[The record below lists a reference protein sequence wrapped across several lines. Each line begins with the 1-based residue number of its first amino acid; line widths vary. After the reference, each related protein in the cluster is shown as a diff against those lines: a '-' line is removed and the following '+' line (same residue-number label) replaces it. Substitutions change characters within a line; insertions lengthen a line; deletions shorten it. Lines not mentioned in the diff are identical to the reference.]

1 MVNIWKEMKEVE
13 RKKESLKMSQHKKN
27 ENTRQRPLDPVKM
40 ENEAESVK
48 DKETGS
54 TSRLSNIRESD
65 ETDSSASS
73 ATSVTSEI
81 ASMFVEEI
89 LDQAMGNINEL
100 MQSISRWE
108 AEEQPKSEADDKSS
122 AACCSRQLQRF
133 FSLRRVFAE
142 HQGQTQE
149 VTQEDMVSK
158 MFSTPG
164 TVAEAVTPK
173 GVMEIFKKDNL
184 VTAIDSS
191 QEDEDVCKSSP
202 TVSTQG
208 PCDSDRTEEKS
219 SDRHGSKMYKK
230 IKSVLRR
237 SFRWRQKKKD
247 HLEEKQDLDEA
258 SGSDSSDKEA
268 GSPCPE
274 EKSPTDSM
282 RSSEDLRDATKA
294 DLSSAPLERLGVD
307 EEDVMPE
314 KKPSKPS
321 SKLSTT
327 SSSPPA
333 EHRKERSPV
342 TEKDLYRDST
352 PGTVADK
359 DVTPKGVMESFIEY
373 NLVTEMDVTSKDIH
387 LTRPG
392 SPFLREMSFTK
403 MDSPSQEDDK
413 DGCKSSPTVSTQGP
427 CDSDRTEGKSA
438 DRHGSKMYKKIKSI
452 WKHSF
457 RSRQKKKDHLEEKQ
471 DLDEAG
477 GSDSSDSS
485 DMKPG
490 SPRPEE
496 KSPTGSMCSSEDIR
510 DATKADL
517 YSVTLE
523 QVDKVDED
531 VPPEEKP
538 SKLSSKPSITSSSPP
553 SEHHTERSSVTEKDL
568 YRDSTPGTVADKD
581 VTPKGL
587 SQSFIEDNL
596 VTEMDA
602 TSKDIHLARPG
613 SPFLREMSFTK
624 MDSPSQEDDKDVCK
638 SSPTVSTQG
647 SCDSERTKEKSADRH
662 GSKMYKKI
670 KSIWKHSFRSRQ
682 KKMDHLET
690 DPDLDETGGSDSSDL
705 KSVSPR
711 PEEKS
716 PTGSMCSSEDIR
728 DATKSDLCS
737 VPLEWVD
744 EDVAPEEKPSK
755 LSSKPSITS
764 SSPPAEHHT
773 EKSSVTDKDLYRDST
788 PGTVAD
794 KDVTPKGLTKSFIE
808 DNLVTEMDAKSKDIH
823 LTRPGSPFL
832 REMSFTKMDSPSQE
846 DDKDGCK
853 SSPTV
858 STQGPCDSDRTE
870 GKSADRHGSKMY
882 KKIKSIWKH
891 SFRSRQKKMDH
902 LEEQDSDEAG
912 GSDSSDSSDM
922 KPGSPRPE
930 EKSPTG
936 SMCSSEDIRDATKA
950 DLYSVTL
957 ELVDVEDE
965 DVAPEEKPSK
975 PSSKPSTTS
984 SSPPAEHHTEWSS
997 VTEKDLYRD
1006 STPGTVADKDVI
1018 PEGVTQSFIEDNLV
1032 TEMDAKSKDIHLAR
1046 PGSPFLREMSFTKM
1060 DSPSQEDDKDGCKS
1074 SPTVSTQGPCDSDR
1088 KEEKSSDRHGSKMYK
1103 KIKSIWK
1110 HSFRSRQKKMDHLET
1125 DPDLDETGGSD
1136 SNDLKSGSPRPEE
1149 KSPTG
1154 SMCSSEDIR
1163 DATKADQR
1171 SVPLEQVDKV
1181 DEDVPPEEKPSKL
1194 SSKPSITSS
1203 SPPAEHHTEKSSVTD
1218 KDLYRDSTTGTV
1230 ADKEVTHE
1238 GVTKSFIEDNLV
1250 TEMDATSKD
1259 IHLVRPGS
1267 PFLREMSFIKMD
1279 SPSQEDD
1286 KDGCKSSPT
1295 VSTQGPCDSD
1305 RTEEKSSD
1313 RHGSKMYKK
1322 IKSIWKHSFRSRQ
1335 KKMDHLEEQDSVE
1348 AGSSDSSDSSDRK
1361 PGSPRPEEKSP
1372 TGSLCSSED
1381 IRDATKADQRSVPL
1395 EQVDKVDE
1403 DVPPEEKPSKLSSKP
1418 SITSSSPPAEHH
1430 TEKSS
1435 VTDKDLYRDST
1446 TGTVADKE
1454 VTHEGVTKSF
1464 IEDNLVTEMDAK
1476 SKDIHL
1482 VRPGSPFLR
1491 EMSFIKMD
1499 SPSQEDDKDVCKSS
1513 PTVSTQGPCD
1523 SDRTE
1528 EKSSDRH
1535 GSKMYKK
1542 IMSIWKHSF
1551 RSRQKKMDHLEEQ
1564 DSVEAGGSDSPDS
1577 SDRKPGSPHPEEKS
1591 PTGSLCSS
1599 EDIRDATKAD
1609 QRSVPLEQ
1617 VDKVDEDVPP
1627 EEKPSKLSS
1636 KPSITSSSPPAE
1648 HHTEKSSVTD
1658 KDLYRDSTTGTVA
1671 DKEVTHEGVTK
1682 SFIEDNLVTEMDATS
1697 KDIHLVRPGSPFLRE
1712 MSFIKMDSPSQEDDK
1727 DVCKSSPTVSTQGP
1741 CDSDRTEEKS
1751 ADRHGSKMYKKIMSI
1766 WKHSFRWRQKK
1777 TGPLEEQDSVQ
1788 AGSSDSSDSSD
1799 MKPGSPRPEE
1809 KSPTGS
1815 MCSSEDIRDATKADQ
1830 RSVPL
1835 ELVDVEDEDV
1845 APEEKPSKPSSKPSI
1860 TSSSPPAEHHT
1871 EWSSVTEKDLYRD
1884 STPGTVAN
1892 KDVTPKVFMESI
1904 NDNNLVT
1911 EMDATSKDTHL
1922 TKPGSRFPDDTSPTA
1937 LMCCREDIRD
1947 TTKADLSS
1955 VPLELVDV
1963 GDEDITQVD
1972 HDEERSSDTKP
1983 STTSSETEKDL
1994 YKDYFK
2000 GSQGDSSAAA
2010 EAQLTGLK
2018 NTLYTIIKGFFD
2030 NFTERQR
2037 SEMSNG
2043 VYNMDVK
2050 KKLVD
2055 FGTEVIRLI
2064 IEAITNMLSKP
2075 IDEFPPPYNMTKRGS
2090 AFSPVCGTET
2100 VGQNLPL
2107 EHFWE
2112 NVTGQDNIQQS
2123 LKGSFGEAFTLAI
2136 VKSITD
2142 EVNPV
2147 LSETIQASLAGGTS
2161 NVHAATCCQF
2171 STCGACKEMLAG
2183 VTQVMNSFLTGLG
2196 TASKKTIQTE
2206 RTQKHSGHETKDD
2219 RVASAHHKKVHMKKS
2234 PCWSFG
2240 RKWRKNKVQPE
2251 AHLEEEVTDY
2261 RDSPLLFETQNKD
2274 KKALSQDQAV
2284 QAKRPSLLK
2293 RFQLFYAPSM
2303 KM

>member
-1 MVNIWKEMKEVE
+1 MVNIWKEMKDVE

-173 GVMEIFKKDNL
+173 GVMEIIKKDKL
-184 VTAIDSS
+184 VTAVDSS
-191 QEDEDVCKSSP
+191 QDDEDVCKSSP
-202 TVSTQG
+202 AVSTQTSS
-208 PCDSDRTEEKS
+208 DSERTDEKS

-274 EKSPTDSM
+274 ETSPTDSM
-282 RSSEDLRDATKA
+282 RSGEDLRDATKA

-359 DVTPKGVMESFIEY
+359 DVTPKGVMESFIED
-373 NLVTEMDVTSKDIH
+373 NLVTEMDAKSKDIH
-387 LTRPG
+387 LVRPG
-392 SPFLREMSFTK
+392 TPFLREMSFIK

-413 DGCKSSPTVSTQGP
+413 DVCKSSPTVSTQGP
-427 CDSDRTEGKSA
+427 CDSDRTEEKSA

-457 RSRQKKKDHLEEKQ
+457 RWRQKKTDHLEEQ
-471 DLDEAG
+471 DSDEAG

-510 DATKADL
+510 DATKSDL

-523 QVDKVDED
+523 
-531 VPPEEKP
+531 
-538 SKLSSKPSITSSSPP
+538 
-553 SEHHTERSSVTEKDL
+553 R
-568 YRDSTPGTVADKD
+568 
-581 VTPKGL
+581 
-587 SQSFIEDNL
+587 
-596 VTEMDA
+596 
-602 TSKDIHLARPG
+602 
-613 SPFLREMSFTK
+613 
-624 MDSPSQEDDKDVCK
+624 
-638 SSPTVSTQG
+638 
-647 SCDSERTKEKSADRH
+647 
-662 GSKMYKKI
+662 
-670 KSIWKHSFRSRQ
+670 
-682 KKMDHLET
+682 
-690 DPDLDETGGSDSSDL
+690 
-705 KSVSPR
+705 
-711 PEEKS
+711 
-716 PTGSMCSSEDIR
+716 
-728 DATKSDLCS
+728 
-737 VPLEWVD
+737 VD

-794 KDVTPKGLTKSFIE
+794 KDVTPKGLTQSFIE

-823 LTRPGSPFL
+823 LVTPGSPIL

-846 DDKDGCK
+846 DDKDVCK

-858 STQGPCDSDRTE
+858 STQGPCDSERTE
-870 GKSADRHGSKMY
+870 EKSADRHGSKMY

-891 SFRSRQKKMDH
+891 SFRSRQKKTDH

-912 GSDSSDSSDM
+912 GSDSSDSSDR

-936 SMCSSEDIRDATKA
+936 SVCSSEDIRDATKA
-950 DLYSVTL
+950 DLYSVPL
-957 ELVDVEDE
+957 EMVDVEDE

-984 SSPPAEHHTEWSS
+984 SSPPSEHHTEWSS

-1006 STPGTVADKDVI
+1006 STPETVADKDVI

-1046 PGSPFLREMSFTKM
+1046 LGSPFRREMSFTKM
-1060 DSPSQEDDKDGCKS
+1060 DSPSQE
-1074 SPTVSTQGPCDSDR
+1074 
-1088 KEEKSSDRHGSKMYK
+1088 E
-1103 KIKSIWK
+1103 
-1110 HSFRSRQKKMDHLET
+1110 
-1125 DPDLDETGGSD
+1125 
-1136 SNDLKSGSPRPEE
+1136 
-1149 KSPTG
+1149 
-1154 SMCSSEDIR
+1154 
-1163 DATKADQR
+1163 
-1171 SVPLEQVDKV
+1171 
-1181 DEDVPPEEKPSKL
+1181 
-1194 SSKPSITSS
+1194 
-1203 SPPAEHHTEKSSVTD
+1203 
-1218 KDLYRDSTTGTV
+1218 
-1230 ADKEVTHE
+1230 
-1238 GVTKSFIEDNLV
+1238 
-1250 TEMDATSKD
+1250 
-1259 IHLVRPGS
+1259 
-1267 PFLREMSFIKMD
+1267 
-1279 SPSQEDD
+1279 D

-1322 IKSIWKHSFRSRQ
+1322 IKSIWKHSFRWRQ
-1335 KKMDHLEEQDSVE
+1335 KKMNHLETDPDLDET
-1348 AGSSDSSDSSDRK
+1348 GGSDSNDLKS
-1361 PGSPRPEEKSP
+1361 GSPRPEEKSP
-1372 TGSLCSSED
+1372 TGSVCSSED
-1381 IRDATKADQRSVPL
+1381 IRDATKADLYSVPL
-1395 EQVDKVDE
+1395 EMVDVEDE
-1403 DVPPEEKPSKLSSKP
+1403 DVAPEEKPSKLSSKP

-1446 TGTVADKE
+1446 PGTVADKE

-1482 VRPGSPFLR
+1482 V
-1491 EMSFIKMD
+1491 
-1499 SPSQEDDKDVCKSS
+1499 
-1513 PTVSTQGPCD
+1513 T
-1523 SDRTE
+1523 
-1528 EKSSDRH
+1528 
-1535 GSKMYKK
+1535 
-1542 IMSIWKHSF
+1542 
-1551 RSRQKKMDHLEEQ
+1551 
-1564 DSVEAGGSDSPDS
+1564 
-1577 SDRKPGSPHPEEKS
+1577 
-1591 PTGSLCSS
+1591 
-1599 EDIRDATKAD
+1599 
-1609 QRSVPLEQ
+1609 
-1617 VDKVDEDVPP
+1617 
-1627 EEKPSKLSS
+1627 
-1636 KPSITSSSPPAE
+1636 
-1648 HHTEKSSVTD
+1648 
-1658 KDLYRDSTTGTVA
+1658 
-1671 DKEVTHEGVTK
+1671 
-1682 SFIEDNLVTEMDATS
+1682 
-1697 KDIHLVRPGSPFLRE
+1697 PGSPFLRE

-1751 ADRHGSKMYKKIMSI
+1751 ADRHGSKMYKKIKSIWKHSFRWRQKKMNHLETDPDLDETGGSDSNDLKSGSPRPEEKSPTGSMCSSEDIRDATKSDQRSVPLEEVDKVDEDVAPEEKPSKLSSKPSITSSSPPAEHHTEKSSVTDKDLYRDSTPGTVADKEVTHEGVTKSFIEDNLVTEMDAKSKDIHLVRPGSPFLREMSFIKMDSPSQDDDKDVCKSSPTVSTQGPCDSDRTEEKSADRHGSKMYKKIMSI

-1777 TGPLEEQDSVQ
+1777 TDHLEEQDSVE
-1788 AGSSDSSDSSD
+1788 AGGSDSSDSSD
-1799 MKPGSPRPEE
+1799 RKPGSPRPEE

-1815 MCSSEDIRDATKADQ
+1815 MCSSEDIRDATKADLY
-1830 RSVPL
+1830 SVPL

-1845 APEEKPSKPSSKPSI
+1845 APEEKPSKPSSKPST
-1860 TSSSPPAEHHT
+1860 TSSSPPSEHHT

-1884 STPGTVAN
+1884 STPGTVADKDVTPEGVTQSFIEDNLVTEMDAKSKDIHLARPGSPFLREMSFTKMDSPSQEKEKDVCKSSPTVSTQGPCDSDRTEEKSADRHGSKMYKKIMSIWKHSFRWRQKKTDHLEEQDSVEAGGSDSSDSSDRKPGSPRPEEKSPTGSMCSSEDIRDATKADLYSVPLELVDVEDEDVAPEEKPSKPSSKPSTTSSSPPSEHHTEWSSVTEKDLYRDSTPGTVADKDVTPEGVTQSFIEDNLVTEMDAKSKDIHLARPGSPFLREMSFTKMDSPSQEKEKDVCKSSPTVSTQGPCDSDRTEEKSADRHGSKMYKKIKSIWKHSFRSRQKKMDHLETDPDLDEAGGSDNSDLKSGSPRPEEKSPTGSMYSSEDIRDATKSDLRSGPLEGVDVEDDDVTPEEKPSKPSSKPSTTSSSPPAEHHTERSSVTEKDINRDSTPGTVAN
-1892 KDVTPKVFMESI
+1892 KDVTPKGFMESI

-1963 GDEDITQVD
+1963 EDEDITQVD
-1972 HDEERSSDTKP
+1972 HGEERSSDTKP

-2107 EHFWE
+2107 QHFWE

-2261 RDSPLLFETQNKD
+2261 RDSPLLFEMQNKD

>member
-1 MVNIWKEMKEVE
+1 MVNIWKEMKDVE

-173 GVMEIFKKDNL
+173 GVMEIIKKDKL
-184 VTAIDSS
+184 VTAVDSS
-191 QEDEDVCKSSP
+191 QDDEDVCKSSP
-202 TVSTQG
+202 AVSTQTSS
-208 PCDSDRTEEKS
+208 DSERTDEKS

-274 EKSPTDSM
+274 ETSPTDSM
-282 RSSEDLRDATKA
+282 RSGEDLRDATKA

-359 DVTPKGVMESFIEY
+359 DVTPKGVMESFIED
-373 NLVTEMDVTSKDIH
+373 NLVTEMDAKSKDIH
-387 LTRPG
+387 LVRPG
-392 SPFLREMSFTK
+392 TPFLREMSFIK

-413 DGCKSSPTVSTQGP
+413 DVCKSSPTVSTQGP
-427 CDSDRTEGKSA
+427 CDSDRTEEKSA

-457 RSRQKKKDHLEEKQ
+457 RWRQKKTDHLEEQ
-471 DLDEAG
+471 DSDEAG

-510 DATKADL
+510 DATKSDL

-523 QVDKVDED
+523 RVDEED
-531 VPPEEKP
+531 ENVAPEEKP
-538 SKLSSKPSITSSSPP
+538 SKLSSKPSITSSSPS
-553 SEHHTERSSVTEKDL
+553 SEHHTERSLVTEKDL

-587 SQSFIEDNL
+587 TQSFIEDNL

-602 TSKDIHLARPG
+602 KSKDIHLTRPG

-638 SSPTVSTQG
+638 SSPPVSTQG
-647 SCDSERTKEKSADRH
+647 SCDSERTEEKSADRH

-705 KSVSPR
+705 KSGSPR

-728 DATKSDLCS
+728 DATKSDQRS
-737 VPLEWVD
+737 VPLEEVDKVD

-794 KDVTPKGLTKSFIE
+794 K
-808 DNLVTEMDAKSKDIH
+808 
-823 LTRPGSPFL
+823 
-832 REMSFTKMDSPSQE
+832 
-846 DDKDGCK
+846 
-853 SSPTV
+853 
-858 STQGPCDSDRTE
+858 
-870 GKSADRHGSKMY
+870 
-882 KKIKSIWKH
+882 
-891 SFRSRQKKMDH
+891 
-902 LEEQDSDEAG
+902 
-912 GSDSSDSSDM
+912 
-922 KPGSPRPE
+922 
-930 EKSPTG
+930 
-936 SMCSSEDIRDATKA
+936 
-950 DLYSVTL
+950 
-957 ELVDVEDE
+957 
-965 DVAPEEKPSK
+965 
-975 PSSKPSTTS
+975 
-984 SSPPAEHHTEWSS
+984 
-997 VTEKDLYRD
+997 
-1006 STPGTVADKDVI
+1006 
-1018 PEGVTQSFIEDNLV
+1018 
-1032 TEMDAKSKDIHLAR
+1032 
-1046 PGSPFLREMSFTKM
+1046 
-1060 DSPSQEDDKDGCKS
+1060 
-1074 SPTVSTQGPCDSDR
+1074 
-1088 KEEKSSDRHGSKMYK
+1088 
-1103 KIKSIWK
+1103 
-1110 HSFRSRQKKMDHLET
+1110 
-1125 DPDLDETGGSD
+1125 
-1136 SNDLKSGSPRPEE
+1136 
-1149 KSPTG
+1149 
-1154 SMCSSEDIR
+1154 
-1163 DATKADQR
+1163 
-1171 SVPLEQVDKV
+1171 
-1181 DEDVPPEEKPSKL
+1181 
-1194 SSKPSITSS
+1194 
-1203 SPPAEHHTEKSSVTD
+1203 
-1218 KDLYRDSTTGTV
+1218 
-1230 ADKEVTHE
+1230 
-1238 GVTKSFIEDNLV
+1238 
-1250 TEMDATSKD
+1250 
-1259 IHLVRPGS
+1259 
-1267 PFLREMSFIKMD
+1267 
-1279 SPSQEDD
+1279 
-1286 KDGCKSSPT
+1286 
-1295 VSTQGPCDSD
+1295 
-1305 RTEEKSSD
+1305 
-1313 RHGSKMYKK
+1313 
-1322 IKSIWKHSFRSRQ
+1322 
-1335 KKMDHLEEQDSVE
+1335 
-1348 AGSSDSSDSSDRK
+1348 
-1361 PGSPRPEEKSP
+1361 
-1372 TGSLCSSED
+1372 
-1381 IRDATKADQRSVPL
+1381 
-1395 EQVDKVDE
+1395 
-1403 DVPPEEKPSKLSSKP
+1403 
-1418 SITSSSPPAEHH
+1418 
-1430 TEKSS
+1430 
-1435 VTDKDLYRDST
+1435 
-1446 TGTVADKE
+1446 E

-1482 VRPGSPFLR
+1482 V
-1491 EMSFIKMD
+1491 
-1499 SPSQEDDKDVCKSS
+1499 
-1513 PTVSTQGPCD
+1513 T
-1523 SDRTE
+1523 
-1528 EKSSDRH
+1528 
-1535 GSKMYKK
+1535 
-1542 IMSIWKHSF
+1542 
-1551 RSRQKKMDHLEEQ
+1551 
-1564 DSVEAGGSDSPDS
+1564 
-1577 SDRKPGSPHPEEKS
+1577 
-1591 PTGSLCSS
+1591 
-1599 EDIRDATKAD
+1599 
-1609 QRSVPLEQ
+1609 
-1617 VDKVDEDVPP
+1617 
-1627 EEKPSKLSS
+1627 
-1636 KPSITSSSPPAE
+1636 
-1648 HHTEKSSVTD
+1648 
-1658 KDLYRDSTTGTVA
+1658 
-1671 DKEVTHEGVTK
+1671 
-1682 SFIEDNLVTEMDATS
+1682 
-1697 KDIHLVRPGSPFLRE
+1697 PGSPFLRE

-1751 ADRHGSKMYKKIMSI
+1751 ADRHGSKMYKKIKSIWKHSFRWRQKKMNHLETDPDLDETGGSDSNDLKSGSPRPEEKSPTGSMCSSEDIRDATKSDQRSVPLEEVDKVDEDVAPEEKPSKLSSKPSITSSSPPAEHHTEKSSVTDKDLYRDSTPGTVADKEVTHEGVTKSFIEDNLVTEMDAKSKDIHLVRPGSPFLREMSFIKMDSPSQDDDKDVCKSSPTVSTQGPCDSDRTEEKSADRHGSKMYKKIMSI

-1777 TGPLEEQDSVQ
+1777 TDHLEEQDSVE
-1788 AGSSDSSDSSD
+1788 AGGSDSSDSSD
-1799 MKPGSPRPEE
+1799 RKPGSPRPEE

-1815 MCSSEDIRDATKADQ
+1815 MCSSEDIRDATKADLY
-1830 RSVPL
+1830 SVPL

-1845 APEEKPSKPSSKPSI
+1845 APEEKPSKPSSKPST
-1860 TSSSPPAEHHT
+1860 TSSSPPSEHHT

-1884 STPGTVAN
+1884 STPGTVADKDVTPEGVTQSFIEDNLVTEMDAKSKDIHLARPGSPFLREMSFTKMDSPSQEKEKDVCKSSPTVSTQGPCDSDRTEEKSADRHGSKMYKKIMSIWKHSFRWRQKKTDHLEEQDSVEAGGSDSSDSSDRKPGSPRPEEKSPTGSMCSSEDIRDATKADLYSVPLELVDVEDEDVAPEEKPSKPSSKPSTTSSSPPSEHHTEWSSVTEKDLYRDSTPGTVADKDVTPEGVTQSFIEDNLVTEMDAKSKDIHLARPGSPFLREMSFTKMDSPSQEKEKDVCKSSPTVSTQGPCDSDRTEEKSADRHGSKMYKKIKSIWKHSFRSRQKKMDHLETDPDLDEAGGSDNSDLKSGSPRPEEKSPTGSMYSSEDIRDATKSDLRSGPLEGVDVEDDDVTPEEKPSKPSSKPSTTSSSPPAEHHTERSSVTEKDINRDSTPGTVAN
-1892 KDVTPKVFMESI
+1892 KDVTPKGFMESI

-1963 GDEDITQVD
+1963 EDEDITQVD
-1972 HDEERSSDTKP
+1972 HGEERSSDTKP

-2107 EHFWE
+2107 QHFWE

-2261 RDSPLLFETQNKD
+2261 RDSPLLFEMQNKD